1 VDEPP
6 VAETLPGLYREVLD
20 AVAAL
25 EQGGGRREADR
36 VRAEATGAYSKAWN
50 QLAARRLRRLRDD
63 ALRVA
68 GRHGGPSRVRPLA
81 TGRRRSIEGRP
92 A

>member
-1 VDEPP
+1 VDEPS

-25 EQGGGRREADR
+25 EQGGRRREADR
-36 VRAEATGAYSKAWN
+36 VRAEATAAYSKAWN

-63 ALRVA
+63 ALRTA
-68 GRHGGPSRVRPLA
+68 GRHGGPSRPRA
-81 TGRRRSIEGRP
+81 WASTRASTIEGRP